1 MSMIDISKLYTKE
14 IITTPAGRRLCVENP
29 YTDIHIQKGGYTVI
43 SQTDLTRNI
52 SFEKILF
59 YDGET
64 AGISLG
70 RKKYIDYKSIH
81 RIQQQESGI
90 RICLFPTEEINNVY
104 EDSEG
109 DDSDTIIIPD
119 SSNNLPAAPKE
130 CNHEIV
136 WKCIPLEVTRETT
149 MDVLSTFMQTYQ
161 EQFQNILNYDRSYIM
176 TLQYPRLNSEY
187 DETRLIIDEVFHME
201 NNIATYKFDTEL
213 EDRINDFKD
222 YSIQRSIISYAK
234 TYRVPKCSSLFDW
247 LKYRFLNLPSK
258 SVAVY
263 HGKHKSFV
271 QINNNCCNS
280 SCN

>member
-14 IITTPAGRRLCVENP
+14 IITTQAGRRLCLENP
-29 YTDIHIQKGGYTVI
+29 YTNIHIQKGGYTII
-43 SQTDLTRNI
+43 SQTDFTRNI
-52 SFEKILF
+52 PFEKILF
-59 YDGET
+59 ADGEA

-70 RKKYIDYKSIH
+70 RKKYIDYKNIH

-90 RICLFPTEEINNVY
+90 RLCIFPKEHNNESEE
-104 EDSEG
+104 DG
-109 DDSDTIIIPD
+109 DYSDTIIIPD
-119 SSNNLPAAPKE
+119 SSNDFPVAPKE
-130 CNHEIV
+130 CNHKII
-136 WKCIPLEVTRETT
+136 WKCIPLETTPETT
-149 MDVLSTFMQTYQ
+149 IDVLSTFMQTYQ

-176 TLQYPRLNSEY
+176 TLQYPKLNPEY
-187 DETRLIIDEVFHME
+187 DETRLIIDEVFHMD
-201 NNIATYKFDTEL
+201 NDVATYKFDTEL

-222 YSIQRSIISYAK
+222 YSIQRSILSYAK
-234 TYRVPKCSSLFDW
+234 TYSVPRCSSLFDW

-263 HGKHKSFV
+263 HGRHKSFV